1 MEEGRCAM
9 TDILIRDV
17 NGKALARLKARA
29 KRNGR
34 SLQGEAKLILENA
47 AGSLTL
53 REAVAMARQWQ
64 TKLSKNGKKF
74 SDSAEL
80 IREGREE
87 RDR

>member
-1 MEEGRCAM
+1 M

-17 NGKALARLKARA
+17 NNKTLTRLKARA
-29 KRNGR
+29 RRNGR

-53 REAVAMARQWQ
+53 REAATMARQWRN
-64 TKLSKNGKKF
+64 KLSKNGKKF
-74 SDSAEL
+74 CDSVEL

-87 RDR
+87 RD

>member
-1 MEEGRCAM
+1 MKGGYVM

-53 REAVAMARQWQ
+53 REAAAMARQWRN
-64 TKLSKNGKKF
+64 KLSRNGKMF